1 MFPAS
6 VMGTLLANAD
16 RVTVPA
22 AVPPRAYLHQRWNVG
37 CPNMLQLHAEIKVAD
52 HDADTDARDAASR
65 AARCCR
71 HLRSRWPAA
80 RRSQGRRP
88 SRSWDV
94 PAWHLL
100 DRVRSSHPGLAVSI
114 AARQAT

>member
-37 CPNMLQLHAEIKVAD
+37 CPNMLQFHAEVKVAD
-52 HDADTDARDAASR
+52 HDADTDARHAASR
-65 AARCCR
+65 AARSCR
-71 HLRSRWPAA
+71 HLRTPPPAA
-80 RRSQGRRP
+80 RPRP
-88 SRSWDV
+88 GPRPPRPRQV
-94 PAWHLL
+94 PACALPRL
-100 DRVRSSHPGLAVSI
+100 
-114 AARQAT
+114 